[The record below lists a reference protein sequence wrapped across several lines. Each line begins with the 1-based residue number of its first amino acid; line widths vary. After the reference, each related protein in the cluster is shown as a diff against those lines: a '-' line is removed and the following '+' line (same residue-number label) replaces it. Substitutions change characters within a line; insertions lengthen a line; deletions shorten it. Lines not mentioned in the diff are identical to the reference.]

1 MQDSKCL
8 QYKREGLNVREA
20 RWLVF
25 VLNYYYFCL
34 VLGLMSTDCNLTE
47 LIRLVLIDLL
57 ARLACGMIDV
67 LGQDTIVEL
76 SEED

>member
-1 MQDSKCL
+1 MSK
-8 QYKREGLNVREA
+8 
-20 RWLVF
+20 
-25 VLNYYYFCL
+25 
-34 VLGLMSTDCNLTE
+34 DCNLAE

-67 LGQDTIVEL
+67 LGQDRIVQL